1 MVLQHGFSCDPDVIC
16 SMLETMKYYIGIGL
30 VLVLGLIIW
39 FGKSPTT
46 PLENTQISASV
57 ENTDVAYVAG
67 GCFWCV
73 EHDLEHGPRIIEVV
87 SGYMGGTGENPTY
100 ENYSKLGH
108 REVVKVVYDKTVITF
123 ADIVWQMIKHSDVTD
138 GDGSF
143 GDRGQEYAPAI
154 YYATNEEKEIAE
166 NIIRSIDESKRFTK
180 PLAIKVIPLTPF
192 YAAEEYHQ
200 DYAVKNPVR
209 YTYYRNASGRDA
221 FIEKYWTKE
230 ELATFGMPKE
240 NKKII
245 NTNTS
250 MNNSNKTFVKPSQE
264 ELKATLTD
272 IQYKVTQEDGTER
285 AFANEYW
292 KNEEEGI
299 YVDIVSGEPLFSSTD
314 KYDSGTGWPS
324 FVKPIEKDVVVEK
337 LEKSIFSTRTEV
349 RSKIADSH
357 LGHVFPDGPED
368 RGGKRY
374 CMNSAALRFIPKS
387 ELTGTVYEKYLSLFK

>member
-1 MVLQHGFSCDPDVIC
+1 
-16 SMLETMKYYIGIGL
+16 MKYYIGISL
-30 VLVLGLIIW
+30 VVLVGLFIW
-39 FGKSPTT
+39 FSKQTIQPVQNKPVTA
-46 PLENTQISASV
+46 LV
-57 ENTDVAYVAG
+57 ENTAVTYVAG

-73 EHDLEHGPRIIEVV
+73 EHDLENGPGIVEVV

-108 REVVKVVYDKTVITF
+108 REVVKVVYETNKTTF
-123 ADIVWQMIKHSDVTD
+123 ADIAWQMIKHSDVTD
-138 GDGSF
+138 GEGSF
-143 GDRGQEYAPAI
+143 GDRGLQHAPAV
-154 YYATNEEKEIAE
+154 YYATPEEKKIAE
-166 NIIRSIDESKRFTK
+166 DIIVVINESKRFTK

-209 YTYYRNASGRDA
+209 YTYYRNASGRDT
-221 FIEKYWTKE
+221 FVQKYWTKE

-240 NKKII
+240 NIKII
-245 NTNTS
+245 NTNIS
-250 MNNSNKTFVKPSQE
+250 MNNSNKAFVKPSQE

-272 IQYKVTQEDGTER
+272 IQYKVTQEEGTER
-285 AFANEYW
+285 AFSNEYW

-299 YVDIVSGEPLFSSTD
+299 YVDIVSGEPLFSSMD
-314 KYDSGTGWPS
+314 KYDSKTGWPS

-368 RGGKRY
+368 RGGMRY
-374 CMNSAALRFIPKS
+374 CMNSAAMRFIPKS
-387 ELTGTVYEKYLSLFK
+387 ELAGTVYEKYLSLFE